1 MDLEHGLIMFFM
13 GCTITVIGFLIAFTI
28 ASRVIHKIENRKKEP
43 LSSVEQSLKN
53 LRDIPGSKA
62 GDDCQ

>member
-28 ASRVIHKIENRKKEP
+28 ASRVVHKEEKRKKKIY
-43 LSSVEQSLKN
+43 SSVEESLRN
-53 LRDIPGSKA
+53 LNAKF
-62 GDDCQ
+62 GDTE

>member
-28 ASRVIHKIENRKKEP
+28 ASRIVHKQNKKNRP

>member
-13 GCTITVIGFLIAFTI
+13 GGIITVIGFLIAFMI
-28 ASRVIHKIENRKKEP
+28 ASRVIHKEGKKNRP

-53 LRDIPGSKA
+53 LREMPGSKA

>member
-1 MDLEHGLIMFFM
+1 M
-13 GCTITVIGFLIAFTI
+13 GGTITVIGFLIAFMI
-28 ASRVIHKIENRKKEP
+28 ASRVIHKQNKKNRP